1 LTVSCDLGFNQS
13 SLQENLSSLENRRAR
28 LSYIRGG
35 LFWEKN
41 RVLSL
46 LLEGK
51 RAFIT
56 GGSRGIGAALCEI
69 FAREGADVA
78 FNYNARDDLAEQTVE
93 KIRAHGRRAH
103 AFKISITDRVGIKR
117 LTRQLIEEWGGV
129 DILVNNAA
137 INRGDNFAT
146 TTDRAWDEVINTNVN
161 GLFAVTKPIYKQM
174 IRQRKG
180 TILNITS
187 IGAIRALPT
196 AVHYATSKAAVIGF
210 TKCLSREA
218 ATFGV
223 TVNAIA
229 AGIFDTDLAH
239 TLPDR
244 LLEIH
249 AFWVARG
256 RLGRPEELAEYAAFM
271 VSDRNSFMNGEVVI
285 VDGGAVT

>member
-1 LTVSCDLGFNQS
+1 M
-13 SLQENLSSLENRRAR
+13 
-28 LSYIRGG
+28 
-35 LFWEKN
+35 
-41 RVLSL
+41 SL

-51 RAFIT
+51 RAFIS
-56 GGSRGIGAALCEI
+56 GGSRGIGAALCEV

-78 FNYNARDDLAEQTVE
+78 FNYHSRDDLAEQVVG
-93 KIRAHGRRAH
+93 KVRARGRRAH
-103 AFKISITDRVGIKR
+103 AFKISVTDRHGLKKM
-117 LTRQLIEEWGGV
+117 TRELVEEWGGL

-146 TTDRAWDEVINTNVN
+146 TTDRAWDDVINTNVN
-161 GLFAVTKPIYKQM
+161 SLFAVTKPIYKAM

-180 TILNITS
+180 SILNITS
-187 IGAIRALPT
+187 VGAIRALPT

-218 ATFGV
+218 ANFGV
-223 TVNAIA
+223 SVNAIA

-239 TLPDR
+239 TLPER
-244 LLEIH
+244 LLQMH
-249 AFWVARG
+249 DFWVSKG

-285 VDGGAVT
+285 VDGGAIT

>member
-1 LTVSCDLGFNQS
+1 M
-13 SLQENLSSLENRRAR
+13 
-28 LSYIRGG
+28 
-35 LFWEKN
+35 
-41 RVLSL
+41 SL

-56 GGSRGIGAALCEI
+56 GGTRGIGAAMCEV
-69 FAREGADVA
+69 FAREGADIA
-78 FNYNARDDLAEQTVE
+78 FNYHSRDELAEATIG

-103 AFKISITDRVGIKR
+103 AFKISITDRVGLKR
-117 LTRQLIEEWGGV
+117 MTRELVEEWGGI

-174 IRQRKG
+174 IRQRRG

-196 AVHYATSKAAVIGF
+196 SVHYATSKAAVIGF

-239 TLPDR
+239 TLPER
-244 LLEIH
+244 LLQMH
-249 AFWVARG
+249 DFWVSRG

-271 VSDRNSFMNGEVVI
+271 VSDRNSFMNGEIVI

>member
-1 LTVSCDLGFNQS
+1 M
-13 SLQENLSSLENRRAR
+13 
-28 LSYIRGG
+28 
-35 LFWEKN
+35 
-41 RVLSL
+41 SL

-51 RAFIT
+51 RAFVT
-56 GGSRGIGAALCEI
+56 GGTRGIGAALCDVL
-69 FAREGADVA
+69 AREGADVA
-78 FNYNARDDLAEQTVE
+78 FNYNSRDDLAEETIS
-93 KIRAHGRRAH
+93 KIRSYGRRAR
-103 AFKISITDRVGIKR
+103 AFKVSVTDRVGMKR
-117 LTRQLIEEWGGV
+117 LTRELVEAWGGV

-161 GLFAVTKPIYKQM
+161 SLFAVTKPIYKQM

-180 TILNITS
+180 SILNITS

-196 AVHYATSKAAVIGF
+196 SVHYATSKAAVIGF

-244 LLEIH
+244 LLQMH
-249 AFWVARG
+249 DFWVSRG

>member
-1 LTVSCDLGFNQS
+1 V
-13 SLQENLSSLENRRAR
+13 
-28 LSYIRGG
+28 
-35 LFWEKN
+35 
-41 RVLSL
+41 SL

-56 GGSRGIGAALCEI
+56 GGTRGIGA
-69 FAREGADVA
+69 GADIA
-78 FNYNARDDLAEQTVE
+78 FNYSSRDDLAETVGQ
-93 KIRAHGRRAH
+93 KIRAHKRRAR
-103 AFKISITDRVGIKR
+103 AFKVSVTDRVGLKR
-117 LTRQLIEEWGGV
+117 LTRELVEEWGGI

-174 IRQRKG
+174 IRQRRG

-196 AVHYATSKAAVIGF
+196 SVHYATSKAAVIGF

-218 ATFGV
+218 ATFGIA
-223 TVNAIA
+223 VNAIA
-229 AGIFDTDLAH
+229 AGIFDTDLAA

-244 LLEIH
+244 LLQMH
-249 AFWVARG
+249 DFWVSRG

>member
-1 LTVSCDLGFNQS
+1 MIALLWLTRALCSVLILPKFYYLARTVTTASGF
-13 SLQENLSSLENRRAR
+13 
-28 LSYIRGG
+28 
-35 LFWEKN
+35 FW
-41 RVLSL
+41 RTLTLSL

-56 GGSRGIGAALCEI
+56 GGTRGIGAALC
-69 FAREGADVA
+69 
-78 FNYNARDDLAEQTVE
+78 DLAEQTVA
-93 KIRAHGRRAH
+93 KIKNHGRRAH
-103 AFKISITDRVGIKR
+103 SFKISVTDRVGMKK
-117 LTRQLIEEWGGV
+117 LTRELIDEWGGI

-146 TTDRAWDEVINTNVN
+146 TTDRAWDEVISTNVN
-161 GLFAVTKPIYKQM
+161 SLFAVTKPIYKQM
-174 IRQRKG
+174 LRQRKG
-180 TILNITS
+180 AILNITS

-196 AVHYATSKAAVIGF
+196 SVHYATSKAAVIGF

-218 ATFGV
+218 AAFNV

-239 TLPDR
+239 TLPER
-244 LLEIH
+244 LLQMH
-249 AFWVARG
+249 DFWVSRG

-271 VSDRNSFMNGEVVI
+271 TSDRNSFMNGEVVI

>member
-1 LTVSCDLGFNQS
+1 V
-13 SLQENLSSLENRRAR
+13 
-28 LSYIRGG
+28 
-35 LFWEKN
+35 
-41 RVLSL
+41 SL

-56 GGSRGIGAALCEI
+56 GGTRGIGAALCEI

-78 FNYNARDDLAEQTVE
+78 FNYNSRDDLADKTLK
-93 KIRAHGRRAH
+93 KITAHGHRALSY
-103 AFKISITDRVGIKR
+103 KISVIDRVGLKKM
-117 LTRQLIEEWGGV
+117 TRELVEAWGGI

-146 TTDRAWDEVINTNVN
+146 TTDRAWDEVINTNVHS
-161 GLFAVTKPIYKQM
+161 LFAVTKPIYRQM

-180 TILNITS
+180 AILNITS
-187 IGAIRALPT
+187 IGAIRSLPT
-196 AVHYATSKAAVIGF
+196 SVHYATSKAAMIGF

-223 TVNAIA
+223 AVNAIA
-229 AGIFDTDLAH
+229 AGIFDTDLAKA
-239 TLPDR
+239 LPER
-244 LLEIH
+244 LLQMHE
-249 AFWVARG
+249 FWVSSG

>member
-1 LTVSCDLGFNQS
+1 M
-13 SLQENLSSLENRRAR
+13 
-28 LSYIRGG
+28 
-35 LFWEKN
+35 
-41 RVLSL
+41 SL

-56 GGSRGIGAALCEI
+56 GGTRGIGAALCDV

-78 FNYNARDDLAEQTVE
+78 FNYHSRDDLAVVTSE
-93 KIRAHGRRAH
+93 KIKAHGRQAQSY
-103 AFKISITDRVGIKR
+103 KIPVTDRVGLKKM
-117 LTRQLIEEWGGV
+117 TRELVEAWGGV

-180 TILNITS
+180 AILNITS

-196 AVHYATSKAAVIGF
+196 SVHYATSKAAVIGF

-218 ATFGV
+218 ATFNV
-223 TVNAIA
+223 SVNAIA

-239 TLPDR
+239 TLPER
-244 LLEIH
+244 LLQMH
-249 AFWVARG
+249 DFWVARG

>member
-1 LTVSCDLGFNQS
+1 M
-13 SLQENLSSLENRRAR
+13 
-28 LSYIRGG
+28 
-35 LFWEKN
+35 
-41 RVLSL
+41 SL

-56 GGSRGIGAALCEI
+56 GGSRGIGAALCEV

-78 FNYNARDDLAEQTVE
+78 FNYHTRDDLAELTAQ
-93 KIRAHGRRAH
+93 KIRAHERRAH
-103 AFKISITDRVGIKR
+103 SYKLSVIDRVGLKKM
-117 LTRQLIEEWGGV
+117 TRELVEEWGGI

-161 GLFAVTKPIYKQM
+161 SLFAVTKPIYKQM
-174 IRQRKG
+174 IRQRG
-180 TILNITS
+180 GAILNITS

-196 AVHYATSKAAVIGF
+196 AVHYATSKAAVVGF

-218 ATFGV
+218 ATFGI

-229 AGIFDTDLAH
+229 AGIFDTDLAQ
-239 TLPDR
+239 TLPAH
-244 LLEIH
+244 LIEMH
-249 AFWVARG
+249 KFWIPSN

-271 VSDRNSFMNGEVVI
+271 VSDRNSFMNGEIVI
-285 VDGGAVT
+285 IDGGAVT